1 MKVIFDWIDDEI
13 EKLAAEDV
21 SAFERAGRLSASA
34 ARDGYSPN
42 ELLEACGGDI
52 GAYLASR
59 AIVSCHS
66 LPIDGDGVSTPV
78 P

>member
-13 EKLAAEDV
+13 EKLATENV
-21 SAFERAGRLSASA
+21 SAIERAGRLSASA
-34 ARDGYSPN
+34 ARDGYSAD

-59 AIVSCHS
+59 PIVFHTV
-66 LPIDGDGVSTPV
+66 PTNGDGMLGPMA
-78 P
+78 